1 MNITVQIE
9 QLIVEGLDLPQ
20 RQRGVLQAAL
30 EAELG
35 RLLAQGGLNNSL
47 AHGGAMPRLTA
58 PAIQHSTNADPTVL
72 GTSIAQAV
80 YGSIGTN
87 SDQ

>member
-1 MNITVQIE
+1 MNITLHIE
-9 QLIVEGLDLPQ
+9 RLIVEGLDLPQ
-20 RQRGVLQAAL
+20 RQRGALQAAL

-35 RLLAQGGLNNSL
+35 RLLAQGEIGTHL
-47 AHGGAMPRLTA
+47 AQGGAVPRLAA
-58 PAIQHSTNADPTVL
+58 PAIQLPTNTDPTVL

-80 YGSIGTN
+80 YGSIGNN

>member
-1 MNITVQIE
+1 MNIMVQIE
-9 QLIVEGLDLPQ
+9 QLMFDGFDLPQ
-20 RQRGVLQAAL
+20 RQRGALQAAL

-35 RLLAQGGLNNSL
+35 RLLAQGEIGTHL
-47 AHGGAMPRLTA
+47 AQGGAVPRLAA
-58 PAIQHSTNADPTVL
+58 PAIQLPTNTDPTVL

-80 YGSIGTN
+80 YGSIGNN

>member
-1 MNITVQIE
+1 MNITLHIE
-9 QLIVEGLDLPQ
+9 RLIVEGLDLPQ
-20 RQRGVLQAAL
+20 RQRGVLQTAL

-35 RLLAQGGLNNSL
+35 RLLAQGEIGTHL
-47 AHGGAMPRLTA
+47 AQGGAVPRLAA
-58 PAIQHSTNADPTVL
+58 PAIQLRANTDPTVL

-80 YGSIGTN
+80 YSSIGNN